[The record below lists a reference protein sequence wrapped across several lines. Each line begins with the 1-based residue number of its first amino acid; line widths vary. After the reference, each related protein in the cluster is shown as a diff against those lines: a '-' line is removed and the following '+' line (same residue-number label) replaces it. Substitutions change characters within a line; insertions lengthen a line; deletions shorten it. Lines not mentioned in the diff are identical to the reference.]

1 PRPPPRLPASAT
13 PHLLPRSWLAPP
25 PPSPSL
31 PAPPDPPSSPS
42 LPAPPRPHLLPHSRR
57 RPTPNLPGSACVDA
71 GFAAALDVERAG
83 VEERAFFLTSH
94 RCPPPRPRSRSGGG
108 PESLASKLRQPWIH
122 GATPWKGH
130 QHQQLWTCRLLP
142 SLMHHARR
150 PQGGKNTALLLP
162 GSPWKGKEVNLFQY
176 TIAE

>member
-1 PRPPPRLPASAT
+1 QI
-13 PHLLPRSWLAPP
+13 
-25 PPSPSL
+25 PSP
-31 PAPPDPPSSPS
+31 PAPD
-42 LPAPPRPHLLPHSRR
+42 LLPHSRRLPTPIFSLTPGAAPPPPPPSLPR

-83 VEERAFFLTSH
+83 VEERAFFLTSQ

-122 GATPWKGH
+122 GATPWKDH

-162 GSPWKGKEVNLFQY
+162 GLPWKKSQTLAWTE
-176 TIAE
+176 